1 MLQQRK
7 LKAQMA
13 SVVSSIKHLRKAQT
27 QTNLTQTHSK
37 NTPEENIFKLISWR
51 QHNAN
56 TKIKQRYWG
65 WGGKLQI
72 ILIKT
77 DPRLLNKA
85 SVNESQQYIK
95 RVLYHDQVGL
105 VTATQGGLT
114 FKNQAMYYY
123 EYISLC
129 ICLHIQT
136 YTHSLTFFTE
146 VS

>member
-13 SVVSSIKHLRKAQT
+13 SVVSSIKHLRKTQT
-27 QTNLTQTHSK
+27 QTNLTQTHSE
-37 NTPEENIFKLISWR
+37 NTTGESIFQLISWR

-56 TKIKQRYWG
+56 TKTEQRYWG

-85 SVNESQQYIK
+85 SVNESRQYIK
-95 RVLYHDQVGL
+95 IISWSYHEQVGFI
-105 VTATQGGLT
+105 TATQGGLT

-129 ICLHIQT
+129 ICLHIHT
-136 YTHSLTFFTE
+136 YTHIPTHTP
-146 VS
+146 